1 MLNISDISK
10 SYGTRELFSGVSL
23 TIGASERIALIGPNG
38 AGKTTLFDI
47 IAGLTQPDSGQISLR
62 RGATI
67 GYLHQ
72 EECPVSECSL
82 LEEITR
88 SCDTLNS
95 LQNKIQLL
103 HD

>member
-1 MLNISDISK
+1 MLNIIGISK

-38 AGKTTLFDI
+38 KEKTALFDI
-47 IAGLTQPDSGQISLR
+47 MAGLTQPDSDKVILR

-72 EECPVSECSL
+72 EECPVSECSPSYYTYASSSHQH
-82 LEEITR
+82 IW
-88 SCDTLNS
+88 
-95 LQNKIQLL
+95 
-103 HD
+103 